1 MTRFQSIFSN
11 LIRHKVKIVM
21 AETNLEQIAKDLVD
35 KATAAGASAADVVV
49 LEGEEFSTAL
59 RLGKIEKLK
68 EASSKGLGLRVFIG
82 TQSASAYSSD
92 FSPSSLQTLARRT
105 LEMARETSEDPA
117 SGLAEPALLGRYEG
131 DLALYCPDVGA
142 LSTEE
147 RIGYARRAEE
157 AALASDPRIRNSEGA
172 WYESNVGTKVYAT
185 STGFVGSYRGS
196 YCSVAVS
203 PIAQAEPGAGMERDY
218 WYSVAR
224 SVEALEPPEEV
235 GRKAAARA
243 LRRLGARKVSTR
255 QVPVI
260 FDSETAS
267 SLVGHIFAA
276 VRGDAIYR
284 KASFLTGKLGQPVAG
299 ENVTVLDD
307 GLRPGGFGSRPFD
320 DEGIPSSTTTVIE
333 RGVLQSYLLNSYSAR
348 KLGLKTTGN
357 ASRALAGAPSVG
369 PKNFYLKPG
378 AESPEE
384 IIRSVKDG
392 FYVTELIGFGVNV
405 VTGDYS
411 RGAAGLWIENGELT
425 YPVHEVTIAGN
436 LPDILNHV
444 EMIGNDLEF
453 RRAVTSPTLR
463 VGGLTVAG
471 A

>member
-1 MTRFQSIFSN
+1 MTE
-11 LIRHKVKIVM
+11 L
-21 AETNLEQIAKDLVD
+21 NLEQVAKDLVD
-35 KATAAGASAADVVV
+35 KATGAGASAADVVV
-49 LEGEEFSTAL
+49 LEGEEFSTTL

-68 EASSKGLGLRVFIG
+68 EAASKGLGLRVFIG
-82 TQSASAYSSD
+82 TQSASAFSSD
-92 FSPSSLQTLARRT
+92 FSPASLEMLVQRT

-117 SGLAEPALLGRYEG
+117 SGLPEPALLGRYEG
-131 DLALYCPDVGA
+131 DLQLYCPDVSAFPTG
-142 LSTEE
+142 E
-147 RIGYARRAEE
+147 RIAYARRAEE
-157 AALASDPRIRNSEGA
+157 AALGADPRIRNSEGA
-172 WYESNVGTKVYAT
+172 WYESSVGTKVYA
-185 STGFVGSYRGS
+185 SSAGFVGSYRSS
-196 YCSVAVS
+196 YCSIAVS
-203 PIAQAEPGAGMERDY
+203 PIAQQESGDGAMQRDF

-224 SVEALEPPEEV
+224 GVAALDSPEAV
-235 GRKAAARA
+235 GRKAAQRA

-255 QVPVI
+255 QVPVV

-267 SLVGHIFAA
+267 TLLGHVFGA

-284 KASFLTGKLGQPVAG
+284 KASFLTGKLGQKVAG
-299 ENVTVLDD
+299 ENITMTDD

-320 DEGIPSSTTTVIE
+320 DEGIPASTTTVIE
-333 RGVLQSYLLNSYSAR
+333 RGMLQSYLLNSYSAR
-348 KLGLKTTGN
+348 KLDLKTTGN
-357 ASRALAGAPSVG
+357 AIRALAGAPSVG
-369 PKNFYLKPG
+369 PKNFYLNPG
-378 AESPEE
+378 THSPEE
-384 IIRSVKDG
+384 IIRSVKEG

-436 LPDILNHV
+436 LQDILTHV
-444 EMIGNDLEF
+444 EMIGSDLEF

>member
-1 MTRFQSIFSN
+1 
-11 LIRHKVKIVM
+11 
-21 AETNLEQIAKDLVD
+21 
-35 KATAAGASAADVVV
+35 
-49 LEGEEFSTAL
+49 
-59 RLGKIEKLK
+59 
-68 EASSKGLGLRVFIG
+68 
-82 TQSASAYSSD
+82 
-92 FSPSSLQTLARRT
+92 
-105 LEMARETSEDPA
+105 
-117 SGLAEPALLGRYEG
+117 
-131 DLALYCPDVGA
+131 
-142 LSTEE
+142 
-147 RIGYARRAEE
+147 
-157 AALASDPRIRNSEGA
+157 
-172 WYESNVGTKVYAT
+172 
-185 STGFVGSYRGS
+185 
-196 YCSVAVS
+196 
-203 PIAQAEPGAGMERDY
+203 MERDY

-224 SVEALEPPEEV
+224 SVAALEPPEEV
-235 GRKAAARA
+235 GQKAAVTGVAA
-243 LRRLGARKVSTR
+243 PGARKVSTR

-276 VRGDAIYR
+276 VRGDAVYR
-284 KASFLTGKLGQPVAG
+284 KASFLTGKLGQQVAG

-369 PKNFYLKPG
+369 AKNFYLKPG

-384 IIRSVKDG
+384 MIRSVKDG

-425 YPVHEVTIAGN
+425 YPVHEVTIAGRPAGHPEPRGDDRQRSGIPARRN
-436 LPDILNHV
+436 LTH
-444 EMIGNDLEF
+444 
-453 RRAVTSPTLR
+453 
-463 VGGLTVAG
+463 VAG
-471 A
+471 GRPDRGGRLTFAEEPAPRVIPRAFGDGELARSLLPERDSSLHSE

>member
-1 MTRFQSIFSN
+1 
-11 LIRHKVKIVM
+11 M
-21 AETNLEQIAKDLVD
+21 AELDLEQIAKDLVD

-49 LEGEEFSTAL
+49 LEGEEFSTTL
-59 RLGKIEKLK
+59 RLGKVEKLK

-92 FSPSSLQTLARRT
+92 FSPASLDMLVERT

-131 DLALYCPDVGA
+131 DLQLYCPDVA
-142 LSTEE
+142 DFPAQE
-147 RIGYARRAEE
+147 RIAYAARAEE
-157 AALASDPRIRNSEGA
+157 AAMASDPRIRNSEGS
-172 WYESNVGTKVYAT
+172 WFESNVGTKIYAN
-185 STGFVGSYRGS
+185 SAGFVGGYRAS

-203 PIAQAEPGAGMERDY
+203 PIAQAEPGDGMERDY

-224 SVEALEPPEEV
+224 SVAALDSPEAV
-235 GRKAAARA
+235 GRKAAERA
-243 LRRLGARKVSTR
+243 LRRLGARKISTR
-255 QVPVI
+255 QVPVV

-267 SLVGHIFAA
+267 SLAGHIFGA

-284 KASFLTGKLGQPVAG
+284 KASFLTGKLGEKIGG
-299 ENVTVLDD
+299 ENLTVLDD

-320 DEGIPSSTTTVIE
+320 DEGIPASTTTVIE
-333 RGVLQSYLLNSYSAR
+333 RGVLKNYLLNSYAAR
-348 KLGLKTTGN
+348 KLGLETTGN

-369 PKNFYLKPG
+369 PKNFYLQPG
-378 AESPEE
+378 THSPEE

-425 YPVHEVTIAGN
+425 YPVHEVTIGGN
-436 LPDILNHV
+436 LQDILTHI

-463 VGGLTVAG
+463 VDGLTVAG

>member
-1 MTRFQSIFSN
+1 
-11 LIRHKVKIVM
+11 M
-21 AETNLEQIAKDLVD
+21 AERDLEQIAKELVD

-82 TQSASAYSSD
+82 TRSASAYSSD
-92 FSPSSLQTLARRT
+92 FSAASLDVLVKRT

-117 SGLAEPALLGRYEG
+117 SRLPDPSLLGKYEG
-131 DLALYCPDVGA
+131 DLQLYCPDIAA
-142 LSTEE
+142 LPAEE
-147 RIGYARRAEE
+147 RIAWARRAEE
-157 AALASDPRIRNSEGA
+157 AAMAVDPRIRNSEGA
-172 WYESNVGTKVYAT
+172 WFESNVGTKAYAS

-203 PIAQAEPGAGMERDY
+203 PIAQTEPGGNMERDY

-224 SVEALEPPEEV
+224 SVAALESPEEV
-235 GRKAAARA
+235 GRKAAERA

-255 QVPVI
+255 QVPVV
-260 FDSETAS
+260 FDPETAS
-267 SLVGHIFAA
+267 SLVGHIFGA
-276 VRGDAIYR
+276 VRGDSIYR
-284 KASFLTGKLGQPVAG
+284 KASFLTDKLGQQVAG

-320 DEGIPSSTTTVIE
+320 DEGIPASTTTVID
-333 RGVLQSYLLNSYSAR
+333 RGVLKNYLLNTYSAA

-357 ASRALAGAPSVG
+357 APRALAGAPSVG
-369 PKNFYLKPG
+369 PKNLYLKSG
-378 AESPEE
+378 EASPEE

-411 RGAAGLWIENGELT
+411 RGAAGLWIENGELS
-425 YPVHEVTIAGN
+425 YPVHEVTIAGS
-436 LPDILNHV
+436 LQEMLNHI
-444 EMIGNDLEF
+444 EMIGSDLEF
-453 RRAVTSPTLR
+453 RRSVTSPTLR